1 MYFARF
7 ASFSRIA
14 LGLVSVIFAGQVLA
28 LNLGNLSVQSKV
40 GEPLQAQISIQI
52 DPAELSS
59 IKDIQATLASPEMYQ
74 RLGVTSSAAQAQL
87 KVSVMKGSKEEPVA
101 IKITSDEV
109 LKLAANE
116 IFLDALV
123 ELRWSS
129 GLVRRVYT
137 LMVADQARVEVKA
150 GETLTGIASK
160 LVANFDEAS
169 LDQALISLYRAN
181 PQAFAGGSIHRLMA
195 GAELKLPSQAM
206 IQSVPR
212 QEAKEIAQ
220 SADAA
225 YRAGKAD
232 LPLTVLPVSNDKEP
246 SAVVGDRLKVGPAA
260 GLEGEAKRRMEDLL
274 VQEKSLS
281 EAKQRIVELEKNIA
295 DLKKLMQNQGSN
307 QAKDEGI
314 DWKNQ
319 TGPLAIAVF
328 VLLALLVLL
337 KLSKSEARKTRQS
350 DDSATQTNTRTT
362 SQESNTVPLQAAKL
376 FASLDLNLGPAS
388 TQTPVME
395 TKTETSTAAMS
406 NAESLRVKL
415 NLIRAYITI
424 EDFGAA
430 REAIQEVLA
439 VSNQIDPELTI
450 QAKSL
455 MAEVNQLSSK

>member
-1 MYFARF
+1 VQPKVIEFFNRF
-7 ASFSRIA
+7 SQSQPVYKAYKAIYGSSEWDSLEPAQKRIVEA
-14 LGLVSVIFAGQVLA
+14 AIR
-28 LNLGNLSVQSKV
+28 
-40 GEPLQAQISIQI
+40 
-52 DPAELSS
+52 DAELS
-59 IKDIQATLASPEMYQ
+59 
-74 RLGVTSSAAQAQL
+74 GV
-87 KVSVMKGSKEEPVA
+87 
-101 IKITSDEV
+101 
-109 LKLAANE
+109 
-116 IFLDALV
+116 
-123 ELRWSS
+123 
-129 GLVRRVYT
+129 
-137 LMVADQARVEVKA
+137 
-150 GETLTGIASK
+150 
-160 LVANFDEAS
+160 
-169 LDQALISLYRAN
+169 
-181 PQAFAGGSIHRLMA
+181 
-195 GAELKLPSQAM
+195 
-206 IQSVPR
+206 
-212 QEAKEIAQ
+212 
-220 SADAA
+220 
-225 YRAGKAD
+225 
-232 LPLTVLPVSNDKEP
+232 
-246 SAVVGDRLKVGPAA
+246 
-260 GLEGEAKRRMEDLL
+260 GLEGEAKRRMEELL
-274 VQEKSLS
+274 VQEKALS

>member
-14 LGLVSVIFAGQVLA
+14 LGSVAAIFAGQVLA
-28 LNLGNLSVQSKV
+28 LNLGNLSIQSKV

-59 IKDIQATLASPEMYQ
+59 IKDIQAALASPEMYQ
-74 RLGVTSSAAQAQL
+74 RLGITSSAAQAQL
-87 KVSVMKGSKEEPVA
+87 KVSVMKGSKDEPVA

-109 LKLAANE
+109 LKLAADE

-123 ELRWSS
+123 ELRWSA

-150 GETLTGIASK
+150 GETLSGIASK
-160 LVANFDEAS
+160 LAANFDEAN

-206 IQSVPR
+206 VQSVPKE
-212 QEAKEIAQ
+212 EAKEIAQ

-225 YRAGKAD
+225 FRAGKGD
-232 LPLTVLPVSNDKEP
+232 LPLSTLPSIKDKVA
-246 SAVVGDRLKVGPAA
+246 SATVGDRLKVGPAA
-260 GLEGEAKRRMEDLL
+260 GMEGEAKRRMEELL
-274 VQEKSLS
+274 VQEKALS

-295 DLKKLMQNQGSN
+295 DLKKLIQG
-307 QAKDEGI
+307 QASGQTSTEAI

-319 TGPLAIAVF
+319 TGPLAIALFVF
-328 VLLALLVLL
+328 LAILVLL
-337 KLSKSEARKTRQS
+337 KLSKGEANKIRRS
-350 DDSATQTNTRTT
+350 DDPVPQPNTSITP
-362 SQESNTVPLQAAKL
+362 QESNAVPLQAAKL
-376 FASLDLNLGPAS
+376 FASLDLNLVPAS
-388 TQTPVME
+388 TPTPAME
-395 TKTETSTAAMS
+395 TETSTAAMS
-406 NAESLRVKL
+406 TAESLRVKL

>member
-7 ASFSRIA
+7 ATFSRIA
-14 LGLVSVIFAGQVLA
+14 LGLVSAVFAGQVLA
-28 LNLGNLSVQSKV
+28 LNLGNLSTQSKV

-52 DPAELSS
+52 DPVELSS
-59 IKDIQATLASPEMYQ
+59 IKDMQAALASPEMYQ
-74 RLGVTSSAAQAQL
+74 RLGITSSAAQAQL
-87 KVSVMKGSKEEPVA
+87 KVSVLKGSKEEPIA

-137 LMVADQARVEVKA
+137 LMVADQASVQVKA
-150 GETLTGIASK
+150 GETLTEIASK

-195 GAELKLPSQAM
+195 GAELKMPSQAM
-206 IQSVPR
+206 VKSVPK

-225 YRAGKAD
+225 YRSGKGD
-232 LPLTVLPVSNDKEP
+232 LPLSTLPSGKDKT
-246 SAVVGDRLKVGPAA
+246 ATTVGDRLKVGPAA
-260 GLEGEAKRRMEDLL
+260 GLEGEAKRRMEELL
-274 VQEKSLS
+274 VQEKALS

-295 DLKKLMQNQGSN
+295 DLKKLMQNQGSG
-307 QAKDEGI
+307 QTSAEAI

-328 VLLALLVLL
+328 VFLAILVLL
-337 KLSKSEARKTRQS
+337 KLSKGEANKTRQA
-350 DDSATQTNTRTT
+350 DSAPAQ
-362 SQESNTVPLQAAKL
+362 SNAVPEQAAKL
-376 FASLDLNLGPAS
+376 FASLNLDLVPGSQNSG
-388 TQTPVME
+388 
-395 TKTETSTAAMS
+395 TKAADAGLPS
-406 NAESLRVKL
+406 AEALRVKL

-424 EDFGAA
+424 EDFAAA

>member
-1 MYFARF
+1 MIAQLPRF
-7 ASFSRIA
+7 HRLA
-14 LGLVSVIFAGQVLA
+14 LGLISAIFAGQALA
-28 LNLGNLSVQSKV
+28 LNLGNLSIQSKV
-40 GEPLQAQISIQI
+40 GEPLQAQISIQV
-52 DPAELSS
+52 DPLELSS
-59 IKDIQATLASPEMYQ
+59 IKEIQAALASPEMYQ
-74 RLGVTSSAAQAQL
+74 RLGITSSAAQAQL
-87 KVSVMKGSKEEPVA
+87 KVTVLKDSKEEPVA

-123 ELRWSS
+123 EVRWSA

-150 GETLTGIASK
+150 GDTLTEIASK

-195 GAELKLPSQAM
+195 GAELKMPSQAM
-206 IQSVPR
+206 IKSVPQ

-225 YRAGKAD
+225 YRSGKGD
-232 LPLTVLPVSNDKEP
+232 LPLSALPSGKDK
-246 SAVVGDRLKVGPAA
+246 AATTVGDRLKVGPAA
-260 GLEGEAKRRMEDLL
+260 GLEGEAKRRMEELL
-274 VQEKSLS
+274 VQEKALS
-281 EAKQRIVELEKNIA
+281 EAKQKIVELEKNIA
-295 DLKKLMQNQGSN
+295 DLKKLMQNQSSA
-307 QAKDEGI
+307 QASSEVI
-314 DWKNQ
+314 DWKSQ

-328 VLLALLVLL
+328 VFLAILVLL
-337 KLSKSEARKTRQS
+337 KLSKGEVNKARQANS
-350 DDSATQTNTRTT
+350 SVAQ
-362 SQESNTVPLQAAKL
+362 SNTVPEQAAKL
-376 FASLDLNLGPAS
+376 FASLDLNLGPATS
-388 TQTPVME
+388 QATTQI
-395 TKTETSTAAMS
+395 SNTALLS
-406 NAESLRVKL
+406 AENLRVKL

-424 EDFGAA
+424 EDFVAA
-430 REAIQEVLA
+430 RAAIQEVLA

>member
-1 MYFARF
+1 LYFARF
-7 ASFSRIA
+7 ATFSRIA
-14 LGLVSVIFAGQVLA
+14 LGLASAVFAGQVLA
-28 LNLGNLSVQSKV
+28 LNLGNLSIQSKV
-40 GEPLQAQISIQI
+40 GEPLDAQISIQI

-59 IKDIQATLASPEMYQ
+59 IKDIQAALASPEIYQ
-74 RLGVTSSAAQAQL
+74 RLGITSSAAQDQL
-87 KVSVMKGSKEEPVA
+87 KVTVLKGSKEEPVA

-123 ELRWSS
+123 ELRWSV

-150 GETLTGIASK
+150 GDTLTEIASK

-195 GAELKLPSQAM
+195 GAELKMPSQAM
-206 IQSVPR
+206 VQSVPKE
-212 QEAKEIAQ
+212 EAKEIAQ

-225 YRAGKAD
+225 YRSGKSN
-232 LPLTVLPVSNDKEP
+232 LPLSALPASKDKEP
-246 SAVVGDRLKVGPAA
+246 PAIVGDRLKVGPAA
-260 GLEGEAKRRMEDLL
+260 GLEGEANRRMEELL
-274 VQEKSLS
+274 VQEKALL

-295 DLKKLMQNQGSN
+295 DLKKLMQT
-307 QAKDEGI
+307 QASGQSKAEGI

-328 VLLALLVLL
+328 VFLAILVLL
-337 KLSKSEARKTRQS
+337 KLSKGEANKTRQA
-350 DDSATQTNTRTT
+350 DSALAQ
-362 SQESNTVPLQAAKL
+362 SNAVPEQAAKL
-376 FASLDLNLGPAS
+376 FASLNLDLVPGSQNSG
-388 TQTPVME
+388 
-395 TKTETSTAAMS
+395 TKAADAGLPS
-406 NAESLRVKL
+406 AEALRVKL

-424 EDFGAA
+424 EDFAAA
-430 REAIQEVLA
+430 REAIQQVLA

>member
-1 MYFARF
+1 LIAQLPRLYRL
-7 ASFSRIA
+7 A
-14 LGLVSVIFAGQVLA
+14 LGLISAIFAGQALA
-28 LNLGNLSVQSKV
+28 LNLGNLSIQSKV

-52 DPAELSS
+52 DPSEFSS
-59 IKDIQATLASPEMYQ
+59 IKDIQAALASPEMYQ
-74 RLGVTSSAAQAQL
+74 RLGITSSAAQAQL
-87 KVSVMKGSKEEPVA
+87 KVTVLKGSKEEPVA
-101 IKITSDEV
+101 IKIASDEV

-123 ELRWSS
+123 ELRWSA

-150 GETLTGIASK
+150 GDTLTEIASK

-195 GAELKLPSQAM
+195 GAELKMPSQAM
-206 IQSVPR
+206 VKSVPQ

-225 YRAGKAD
+225 YRSGKGD
-232 LPLTVLPVSNDKEP
+232 LPLSALPSSKDKA
-246 SAVVGDRLKVGPAA
+246 STAIGDRLKVGPAA
-260 GLEGEAKRRMEDLL
+260 GLEGEAKRRMEELL
-274 VQEKSLS
+274 VQEKALS

-295 DLKKLMQNQGSN
+295 DLKKLMQNQGSGQVN
-307 QAKDEGI
+307 TGAI

-319 TGPLAIAVF
+319 TGPLAIAIFVF
-328 VLLALLVLL
+328 LAILVLL
-337 KLSKSEARKTRQS
+337 KLSKSEAKKVAQP
-350 DDSATQTNTRTT
+350 DSSPAKPNA
-362 SQESNTVPLQAAKL
+362 VPEQAAKL
-376 FASLDLNLGPAS
+376 FASLDLNLGPAA
-388 TQTPVME
+388 
-395 TKTETSTAAMS
+395 TAS
-406 NAESLRVKL
+406 QNSGPSPSAESLRVKL

-424 EDFGAA
+424 EDFAAA

>member
-1 MYFARF
+1 MIALLPRF
-7 ASFSRIA
+7 HRLA
-14 LGLVSVIFAGQVLA
+14 LGLISAIFAGQALA
-28 LNLGNLSVQSKV
+28 LNLGNLSIQSKV

-52 DPAELSS
+52 DPSELSS
-59 IKDIQATLASPEMYQ
+59 IKDIQAALASPEMYQ
-74 RLGVTSSAAQAQL
+74 RLGITSSAAQAQL
-87 KVSVMKGSKEEPVA
+87 KVTVLKGTKEEPVA

-109 LKLAANE
+109 LKLAVNE

-123 ELRWSS
+123 ELRWST

-150 GETLTGIASK
+150 GDTLTEIASK
-160 LVANFDEAS
+160 LAANFDEAS

-195 GAELKLPSQAM
+195 GAELKMPSQAM
-206 IQSVPR
+206 VQSVPKE
-212 QEAKEIAQ
+212 EAKEIFQ

-225 YRAGKAD
+225 YRSGKGN
-232 LPLTVLPVSNDKEP
+232 LPLSTLPASQEIETPPKN
-246 SAVVGDRLKVGPAA
+246 VVGDRLKVGPAA

-274 VQEKSLS
+274 VQEKALS

-295 DLKKLMQNQGSN
+295 DLKKLVQNQGSG
-307 QAKDEGI
+307 QVKAEVI

-319 TGPLAIAVF
+319 TGPFAIAIFVF
-328 VLLALLVLL
+328 LALLVLL
-337 KLSKSEARKTRQS
+337 KLSKSEAKKVAPKS
-350 DDSATQTNTRTT
+350 DSSATKPNVQPNA
-362 SQESNTVPLQAAKL
+362 VPEQAAKL
-376 FASLDLNLGPAS
+376 FASLDLNLGSAS
-388 TQTPVME
+388 VASQNSGVSLP
-395 TKTETSTAAMS
+395 SP
-406 NAESLRVKL
+406 ESLRVKL

-424 EDFGAA
+424 EDFAAA

>member
-1 MYFARF
+1 LIAQLP
-7 ASFSRIA
+7 RIYRLA
-14 LGLVSVIFAGQVLA
+14 LGLVSAMFAGQALA
-28 LNLGNLSVQSKV
+28 LNLGNLSIQSKV
-40 GEPLQAQISIQI
+40 GEPLLAQISIQM
-52 DPAELSS
+52 DPSELSS

-74 RLGVTSSAAQAQL
+74 RLGITSSAAQAQL
-87 KVSVMKGSKEEPVA
+87 KVSVLKGSKEEPVA

-109 LKLAANE
+109 LTLATDE

-123 ELRWSS
+123 ELRWSA

-150 GETLTGIASK
+150 GDTLTEIASK
-160 LVANFDEAS
+160 LVVNFDEAS

-195 GAELKLPSQAM
+195 GAELKIPSQEM
-206 IQSVPR
+206 IKSVPK

-225 YRAGKAD
+225 YRSGKAD
-232 LPLTVLPVSNDKEP
+232 FPLSSLASIKDKAP
-246 SAVVGDRLKVGPAA
+246 TTAVGDRLKVGPAA
-260 GLEGEAKRRMEDLL
+260 GLEGEAKRRMEELL
-274 VQEKSLS
+274 VQEKALA
-281 EAKQRIVELEKNIA
+281 EAKQRIVQLEKNIA
-295 DLKKLMQNQGSN
+295 DLKKLMQNQASGQSN
-307 QAKDEGI
+307 TEAI

-328 VLLALLVLL
+328 VLLAILVLL
-337 KLSKSEARKTRQS
+337 KLSKGESKKSRHPDNSFSQPAS
-350 DDSATQTNTRTT
+350 DNT
-362 SQESNTVPLQAAKL
+362 SQGSNPVPEQAAKL
-376 FASLDLNLGPAS
+376 FASLDLNLGPATVTTQAAS
-388 TQTPVME
+388 TQMAGSTL
-395 TKTETSTAAMS
+395 TS
-406 NAESLRVKL
+406 AESLRVKL

>member
-1 MYFARF
+1 MIAQLPRLYRL
-7 ASFSRIA
+7 A
-14 LGLVSVIFAGQVLA
+14 LGLISAIFAGQALA
-28 LNLGNLSVQSKV
+28 LNLGNLSIQSKV

-52 DPAELSS
+52 DPSELSS
-59 IKDIQATLASPEMYQ
+59 IKDIQAALASPEMYQ
-74 RLGVTSSAAQAQL
+74 RLGITSSAAQAQL
-87 KVSVMKGSKEEPVA
+87 KVTVLKGSKEEPVA
-101 IKITSDEV
+101 IKIASDEV

-123 ELRWSS
+123 ELRWSA

-150 GETLTGIASK
+150 GDTLTEIASK

-195 GAELKLPSQAM
+195 GAELKMPSQAM
-206 IQSVPR
+206 VKSVPQ

-225 YRAGKAD
+225 YRSGKGD
-232 LPLTVLPVSNDKEP
+232 LPLSALPSSKDKA
-246 SAVVGDRLKVGPAA
+246 STAIGDRLKVGPAA
-260 GLEGEAKRRMEDLL
+260 GLEG
-274 VQEKSLS
+274 

-295 DLKKLMQNQGSN
+295 DLKKLMQNQGSGQVN
-307 QAKDEGI
+307 TGAI

-319 TGPLAIAVF
+319 TGPLAIAIFVF
-328 VLLALLVLL
+328 LAILVLL
-337 KLSKSEARKTRQS
+337 KLSKSEAKKVAQT
-350 DDSATQTNTRTT
+350 DSSPAKPNA
-362 SQESNTVPLQAAKL
+362 VPEQAAKL
-376 FASLDLNLGPAS
+376 FASLDLNLGPAA
-388 TQTPVME
+388 
-395 TKTETSTAAMS
+395 TAS
-406 NAESLRVKL
+406 QNSGPSPSAESLRVKL

-424 EDFGAA
+424 EDFAAA

>member
-1 MYFARF
+1 LYFARF
-7 ASFSRIA
+7 ATFSRIA
-14 LGLVSVIFAGQVLA
+14 LGLVSAVFAGQVLA
-28 LNLGNLSVQSKV
+28 LNLGNLSIQSKV

-59 IKDIQATLASPEMYQ
+59 IKDIQAALASPEMYQ
-74 RLGVTSSAAQAQL
+74 RLGITSSATQAQL
-87 KVSVMKGSKEEPVA
+87 KVSVIKGSKEEPIA

-109 LKLAANE
+109 LKLATNE

-137 LMVADQARVEVKA
+137 LMVADQASVQVKA
-150 GETLTGIASK
+150 GETLTEIASK

-195 GAELKLPSQAM
+195 GAELKMPSQAM
-206 IQSVPR
+206 IQSVPK

-220 SADAA
+220 SADVA
-225 YRAGKAD
+225 YRSGKGD
-232 LPLTVLPVSNDKEP
+232 LPLSTLPSGKDK
-246 SAVVGDRLKVGPAA
+246 AATTVGDRLKVGPAA
-260 GLEGEAKRRMEDLL
+260 GLEGEAKRRMEELL
-274 VQEKSLS
+274 VQEKALS

-295 DLKKLMQNQGSN
+295 DLKKLMQNQGSG
-307 QAKDEGI
+307 QTSAVAI

-328 VLLALLVLL
+328 VFLAILVLL
-337 KLSKSEARKTRQS
+337 KLSKGEVSKTRQA
-350 DDSATQTNTRTT
+350 DSALAQ
-362 SQESNTVPLQAAKL
+362 SNLVPEQAAKL
-376 FASLDLNLGPAS
+376 FASLDLNLGPV
-388 TQTPVME
+388 TQTSG
-395 TKTETSTAAMS
+395 TQTTGAALPS
-406 NAESLRVKL
+406 PENLRVKL

-424 EDFGAA
+424 EDFAAA

-439 VSNQIDPELTI
+439 VSNQVDPELTI

>member
-1 MYFARF
+1 LIAQLPRLYRL
-7 ASFSRIA
+7 A
-14 LGLVSVIFAGQVLA
+14 LGLISAIFAGQALA
-28 LNLGNLSVQSKV
+28 LNLGNLSIQSKV

-52 DPAELSS
+52 DPSELSS
-59 IKDIQATLASPEMYQ
+59 IKEIQAALASPEMYQ
-74 RLGVTSSAAQAQL
+74 RLGITSSAAQAQL
-87 KVSVMKGSKEEPVA
+87 KVTVLKGSKEEPVA

-123 ELRWSS
+123 EVRWSA

-150 GETLTGIASK
+150 GDTLTEIASK

-195 GAELKLPSQAM
+195 GAELKMPSQAM
-206 IQSVPR
+206 IKSVPQ

-225 YRAGKAD
+225 YRSGKGN
-232 LPLTVLPVSNDKEP
+232 LPLNALPSSKDKA
-246 SAVVGDRLKVGPAA
+246 STAIGDRLKVGPAA
-260 GLEGEAKRRMEDLL
+260 GLEGEAKRRMEELL
-274 VQEKSLS
+274 VQEKALS

-295 DLKKLMQNQGSN
+295 DLKKLMQNQGSG
-307 QAKDEGI
+307 QASTDAI

-328 VLLALLVLL
+328 VFLAILVLL
-337 KLSKSEARKTRQS
+337 KLSKSEAKKVAQS
-350 DDSATQTNTRTT
+350 DSSAAQ
-362 SQESNTVPLQAAKL
+362 SNPQPNAIPEQAAKL
-376 FASLDLNLGPAS
+376 FASLDLNLGPAA
-388 TQTPVME
+388 
-395 TKTETSTAAMS
+395 TAS
-406 NAESLRVKL
+406 QNTGSLPSPESLRVKL

-424 EDFGAA
+424 EDLAAA

>member
-1 MYFARF
+1 
-7 ASFSRIA
+7 
-14 LGLVSVIFAGQVLA
+14 
-28 LNLGNLSVQSKV
+28 
-40 GEPLQAQISIQI
+40 
-52 DPAELSS
+52 
-59 IKDIQATLASPEMYQ
+59 
-74 RLGVTSSAAQAQL
+74 
-87 KVSVMKGSKEEPVA
+87 
-101 IKITSDEV
+101 

-150 GETLTGIASK
+150 GDTLTEIASK

-195 GAELKLPSQAM
+195 GAELKMPSQAM
-206 IQSVPR
+206 VQSVPK

-225 YRAGKAD
+225 YRSGKSD
-232 LPLTVLPVSNDKEP
+232 LPLSALPSSKDKTIT
-246 SAVVGDRLKVGPAA
+246 AVGDRLKVGPAA
-260 GLEGEAKRRMEDLL
+260 GLEGEAKRRMEELL
-274 VQEKSLS
+274 VQEKALS

-295 DLKKLMQNQGSN
+295 DLKKLMQNQGSG
-307 QAKDEGI
+307 QTKVDAI

-328 VLLALLVLL
+328 VFLAILVLL
-337 KLSKSEARKTRQS
+337 KLSKSEAKKVAQS
-350 DDSATQTNTRTT
+350 DNSTAKPNA
-362 SQESNTVPLQAAKL
+362 VPEQAAKL
-376 FASLDLNLGPAS
+376 FASLNLDLVPG
-388 TQTPVME
+388 TQN
-395 TKTETSTAAMS
+395 SGAALPS
-406 NAESLRVKL
+406 ADALRVKL

-424 EDFGAA
+424 EDFVAA
-430 REAIQEVLA
+430 RAAIHEVLA

>member
-1 MYFARF
+1 MYSARF

-14 LGLVSVIFAGQVLA
+14 LGLVSAIFAGQVLA
-28 LNLGNLSVQSKV
+28 LNLGNLSIQSKV
-40 GEPLQAQISIQI
+40 GEPLQAQISIQV

-59 IKDIQATLASPEMYQ
+59 IKDIQAALASPEMYQ
-74 RLGVTSSAAQAQL
+74 RLGITSSATQAQL
-87 KVSVMKGSKEEPVA
+87 KVSVLKGSKEEPIA

-137 LMVADQARVEVKA
+137 LMVADQASVQVKA
-150 GETLTGIASK
+150 GETLTEIASK

-195 GAELKLPSQAM
+195 GAELKMPSQAM
-206 IQSVPR
+206 VKSVPK

-225 YRAGKAD
+225 YRSGKGD
-232 LPLTVLPVSNDKEP
+232 LPLSTLPSGKDKT
-246 SAVVGDRLKVGPAA
+246 ATTVGDRLKVGPAA
-260 GLEGEAKRRMEDLL
+260 GLEGEAKRRMEELL
-274 VQEKSLS
+274 VQEKALS

-295 DLKKLMQNQGSN
+295 DLKKLMQNQGSG
-307 QAKDEGI
+307 QTSTGAI

-328 VLLALLVLL
+328 VFLAILVLL
-337 KLSKSEARKTRQS
+337 KLSKSEASRARQA
-350 DDSATQTNTRTT
+350 DSSAAQ
-362 SQESNTVPLQAAKL
+362 SNVVPDQAAKL
-376 FASLDLNLGPAS
+376 FASLDLNLGPAVS
-388 TQTPVME
+388 QATKQTSDIALP
-395 TKTETSTAAMS
+395 S
-406 NAESLRVKL
+406 AENLRVKL

-424 EDFGAA
+424 EDFAAA